1 MRRHLRIWWAFVKN
15 CLAREMS
22 FRLNFFLTLLTGS
35 WWFLMSVFMFAV
47 VFSHVNEIAGW
58 TKYEVFFLLGVSHVI
73 LRLFGTLFMNN
84 LMQLPQAITTGTL
97 DFYLI
102 KPVHPQFLVS
112 TRYASFEDLADTLIG
127 FAMMTYAGWH
137 LPIKASPADLAAFVL
152 LAVNGVVLYY
162 AIMFI
167 SVTVSF
173 WFMRFHMMD
182 IWWQMTGIARN
193 PAEIFRGKLLFVF
206 TYCIPMLVIVNF
218 PVKAYLHRLPW
229 HQGLWGLV
237 ASGGLLAFSSWFFG
251 FALRRYRSASS

>member
-35 WWFLMSVFMFAV
+35 WWFLMSVLMFAV

-58 TKYEVFFLLGVSHVI
+58 TKYEVFFLLGASHVI

-84 LMQLPQAITTGTL
+84 LMGLPQAITTGTL

-102 KPVHPQFLVS
+102 KPVHPQFIVS

-127 FAMMTYAGWH
+127 LAMIVYAGWH
-137 LPIKASPADLAAFVL
+137 LGFTASPADLAAFAL

-162 AIMFI
+162 SI
-167 SVTVSF
+167 
-173 WFMRFHMMD
+173 
-182 IWWQMTGIARN
+182 
-193 PAEIFRGKLLFVF
+193 K
-206 TYCIPMLVIVNF
+206 
-218 PVKAYLHRLPW
+218 
-229 HQGLWGLV
+229 
-237 ASGGLLAFSSWFFG
+237 
-251 FALRRYRSASS
+251 